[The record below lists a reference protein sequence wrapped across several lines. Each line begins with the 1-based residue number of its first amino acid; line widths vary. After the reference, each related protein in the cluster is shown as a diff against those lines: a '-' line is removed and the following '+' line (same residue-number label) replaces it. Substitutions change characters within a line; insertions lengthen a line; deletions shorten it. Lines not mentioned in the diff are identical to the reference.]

1 MYDNQIETVREIKS
15 GQESVSIPSFE
26 ELAELAEN
34 DPFEFEALRVRL
46 CSQMIDN
53 APDYLK
59 RRLQGLQFT
68 IDMERKRAKS
78 SYMTCLKISQM
89 MSDSLTELSQALTN
103 PEEYRRQYAT
113 QRCEVVSLFEGQ
125 SDEFL

>member
-1 MYDNQIETVREIKS
+1 MHNNPIEDDREAKTSQNTVL
-15 GQESVSIPSFE
+15 IPSFE

-46 CSQMIDN
+46 CSQMIGS
-53 APDYLK
+53 APDALK

-68 IDMERKRAKS
+68 IDMERKRSKS

-89 MSDSLTELSQALTN
+89 MSDSLSDLSEAITN
-103 PEEYRRQYAT
+103 PEEYQRRVEGR
-113 QRCEVVSLFEGQ
+113 RCEVVPLFTGA
-125 SDEFL
+125 DE